1 MAESIYTIGG
11 RKYAFDEPL
20 TPEELREL
28 QEKFGGAPTAAK
40 PAPAPAP
47 AATPVAKETVAEKPQ
62 EDAGIL
68 EYLLNAA
75 KRGVTGTTSMLGTAY
90 ETGTEMN
97 RKLQEMADRASREKM
112 TVQQRMDMLR
122 QSGYFPN
129 LTDLAEKYG
138 QQQRTAARVTGARD
152 LRAPGPVTEI
162 LGAGVEAAADP
173 LGLIGKAKILPVAKR
188 AVGEFVTGTAADI
201 GGRGG
206 AAVEEAITGEES
218 GLGRLAGSVLAGG
231 ASTLKRETGSRVFNE
246 LLDKYRQVKLTG
258 SSDEAAEEYAKGAAK
273 RLLEFAAKEQG
284 ADSLQ
289 EIIKEAGEA
298 AKFSTGEN
306 APLLVALADNP
317 VIRQQ
322 VIRLAKTDPAFRQQ
336 VNDTLAS
343 LGDDMRGKVEKIFGV
358 RYEAT
363 GKGRSIFE
371 PGYVPGK
378 EQPKGLDIGNVA
390 ERREV
395 LSQRIE
401 DVASGFEPTKSK
413 EEIGSRI
420 ESLIEDKKKLAR
432 QEVSP
437 EYEALLSEARGA
449 RVEMPPDG
457 VGTIYDFV
465 RENNLRDIFGK
476 NTDLDKR
483 IMSVLAP
490 KEFPVPGTAE
500 TVLEHLPM
508 SFDNVES
515 LKKAINELKRQRMS
529 EDSLRKVMQLEEIVD
544 EARKSIPG
552 DFSDRLD
559 AIDLKYYEKVGVP
572 FGAQGVK
579 DVDSKKYATQV
590 APIIVKN
597 SESFDQ
603 FIRAVGKEDG
613 YKIAEDSII
622 SEIYD
627 RAVKDGE
634 LNPGALAKYL
644 KQKEGIIRQIPGLE
658 DKLRGALSDDSVL
671 RARINQL
678 DDAAASAQKRIADNA
693 LTKFEA
699 PNYTT
704 LARSFMTDPKSRE
717 KLLRD
722 IGDLDADSAKAVRRT
737 LRAEVIA
744 LADENP
750 TGFMDYLMNPANKD
764 ALDKIFGSAF
774 QPALRK
780 VGLLSDKLAQADIS
794 KVGVAVTKED
804 LDPLAKLAPGLD
816 IPYISSTFRDRITSL
831 PQKVV
836 RLMSRV
842 NSARLLQKTDETIKE
857 LLLDPNGVQKL
868 ANVASEIDFSV
879 DVAGRLK
886 KLSNTLSDVMP
897 RALYTSGKTAVAGE
911 EREQRGRE
919 RQEQLAEDIITG
931 GFEDESGMPTEGGT
945 PMTPSKEAPEDD
957 GAAQD
962 YSYENLGPDQ
972 IAKVGRYLDQYGLN
986 KDFLL
991 NAQTFNA
998 TPVEKRKKLFDLL
1011 ASNRMADGGL
1021 VEPGNIDVSKL
1032 PAVKNADGTYSTVKS
1047 MGVNINGKEVLIPT
1061 VINGRVVSDKEA
1073 INHYLKT
1080 GKHLGV
1086 FSTPEE
1092 SSAYAEK
1099 LHQMEAQ
1106 RIKKARGGYTLAE
1119 ELLLRRYA
1127 NR

>member
-47 AATPVAKETVAEKPQ
+47 AATPVAKEPVAEKPQ

-138 QQQRTAARVTGARD
+138 QQQRAAARVTGARD

-162 LGAGVEAAADP
+162 IGAGIEAAADP
-173 LGLIGKAKILPVAKR
+173 LGLIGKAKPILVGGR
-188 AVGEFVTGTAADI
+188 AAGEFLTGVYSDI
-201 GGRGG
+201 GGRLGS
-206 AAVEEAITGEES
+206 ETEKAITGGEES
-218 GLGRLAGSVLAGG
+218 GLGRLTGALLGGG
-231 ASTLKRETGSRVFNE
+231 ASAAQRESTKAVAQEAIDKVRQARLNAVTGKAE
-246 LLDKYRQVKLTG
+246 
-258 SSDEAAEEYAKGAAK
+258 EEYAKGAAK
-273 RLLEFAAKEQG
+273 RLLEFAAREQG
-284 ADSLQ
+284 DKSIDQ
-289 EIIKEAGEA
+289 IIAEAGEA
-298 AKFSTGEN
+298 SRFATGKE
-306 APLLVALADNP
+306 APLLVAMADNP

-343 LGDDMRGKVEKIFGV
+343 LGGDMRSKVEKIFGV
-358 RYEAT
+358 RYQAT
-363 GKGRSIFE
+363 GKEPSIFE

-378 EQPKGLDIGNVA
+378 EPPKGLDLAQLTADVA
-390 ERREV
+390 ERRNA
-395 LSQRIE
+395 LTQRIE
-401 DVASGFEPTKSK
+401 DIASGFDPTKSK
-413 EEIGSRI
+413 EEIGTQI
-420 ESLIEDKKKLAR
+420 ENLIENKKKLAR
-432 QEVSP
+432 KEVSP
-437 EYEALLSEARGA
+437 EYEKLLDEARAAG
-449 RVEMPPDG
+449 VKMPKEG
-457 VGTIYDFV
+457 VGKIYDFV
-465 RENNLRDIFGK
+465 RQNNLQDIFGK
-476 NTDLDKR
+476 GTALDRR
-483 IMSVLAP
+483 IMTVLEP

-500 TVLEHLPM
+500 TVTEHLPM

-515 LKKAINELKRQRMS
+515 LKKAINDLKRQRMS
-529 EDSLRKVMQLEEIVD
+529 EDSMRKVMLLEEVVD
-544 EARKSIPG
+544 EARKTIPD
-552 DFSDRLD
+552 DFSKRLN

-579 DVDSKKYATQV
+579 DIDSKRYATQV

-603 FIRAVGKEDG
+603 FIRAVGKDDG

-627 RAVKDGE
+627 KAIKDGE
-634 LNPGALAKYL
+634 LNPGALAKYI

-658 DKLRGALSDDSVL
+658 DKLRTALADDSAL
-671 RARINQL
+671 RSRISQL
-678 DDAAASAQKRIADNA
+678 DDAAAAAQKRIADNA

-704 LARSFMTDPKSRE
+704 LARSFMTDPKSRT

-780 VGLLSDKLAQADIS
+780 IGLLSDKLAKADIS

-842 NSARLLQKTDETIKE
+842 NSARLLEKTDETIKE

-868 ANVASEIDFSV
+868 ANVASEIDFSI
-879 DVAGRLK
+879 DAAGKLK
-886 KLSNTLSDVMP
+886 KLGNTLSDVMP
-897 RALYTSGKTAVAGE
+897 RSLYTSGKTAVAGE
-911 EREQRGRE
+911 EREQRAQEAE
-919 RQEQLAEDIITG
+919 RQKAGDLYIG
-931 GFEDESGMPTEGGT
+931 GFEEPEGNNLEAPQGGGNSYNIDDIISSRNAEDLAPIIKSIYEQESSSGKVDT
-945 PMTPSKEAPEDD
+945 SKENYAGAKGPMQVTRKTFDDMRGSGLIPENYSFDNPSHLAEAGVALIQD
-957 GAAQD
+957 LARRYNNDPEKIAAA
-962 YSYENLGPDQ
+962 YYGGPD
-972 IAKVGRYLDQYGLN
+972 
-986 KDFLL
+986 
-991 NAQTFNA
+991 
-998 TPVEKRKKLFDLL
+998 
-1011 ASNRMADGGL
+1011 
-1021 VEPGNIDVSKL
+1021 
-1032 PAVKNADGTYSTVKS
+1032 AVKN
-1047 MGVNINGKEVLIPT
+1047 GVVSRSRHDPVNPKAPT
-1061 VINGRVVSDKEA
+1061 VGEYTDKVLSRLMPTAEA
-1073 INHYLKT
+1073 K
-1080 GKHLGV
+1080 G
-1086 FSTPEE
+1086 
-1092 SSAYAEK
+1092 
-1099 LHQMEAQ
+1099 M
-1106 RIKKARGGYTLAE
+1106 ARGGPAYTLAE
-1119 ELLLRRYA
+1119 ELLLKRYA